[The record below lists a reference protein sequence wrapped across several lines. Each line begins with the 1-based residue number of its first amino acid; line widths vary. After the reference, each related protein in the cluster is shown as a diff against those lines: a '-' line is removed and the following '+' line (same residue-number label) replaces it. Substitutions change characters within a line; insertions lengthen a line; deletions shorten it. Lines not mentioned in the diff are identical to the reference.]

1 MKKIIAVTSCP
12 TGIAH
17 TLMAAEALKKV
28 AGSLGHQIKVETQGS
43 AGKKGVFTDEDIEGA
58 DVVILATD
66 IRIEPARFAGKP
78 IFETSTSEAIRNT
91 REVIGSALALLPPEP
106 AEEVAPPE
114 VKAAAAAPAAA
125 APAVAAGKRFVGI
138 TSCPTGI
145 AHTFMAAAALE
156 KAAKALGHT
165 IKVETQGSVGAKNQ
179 LTPEDIAAADAVVI
193 AAETNVDTS
202 RFGGKRLFMT
212 MYQTRHACRSGGSQ
226 KGPRTAGG
234 RRSGWRPRR
243 SRGKGESRASEGPNR
258 ACTST

>member
-17 TLMAAEALKKV
+17 TLMAAEALRKV
-28 AGSLGHQIKVETQGS
+28 ATSMGHQIKVETQGS
-43 AGKKGVFTDEDIEGA
+43 AGKKGVFTEEDVADA

-78 IFETSTSEAIRNT
+78 ILETSTSEAIRNT
-91 REVIGSALALLPPEP
+91 REVLGSALALLPPEP
-106 AEEVAPPE
+106 AAEVPAPE
-114 VKAAAAAPAAA
+114 KAPAAA
-125 APAVAAGKRFVGI
+125 APEAAAATAAATGGPKRFVGI

-202 RFGGKRLFMT
+202 RFGGKRLYM
-212 MYQTRHACRSGGSQ
+212 
-226 KGPRTAGG
+226 
-234 RRSGWRPRR
+234 
-243 SRGKGESRASEGPNR
+243 
-258 ACTST
+258 TSTKEAMHAG